1 MSKKY
6 IPRTKEEKMQ
16 YAKRFSKGERESY
29 RKGVRQGF
37 LQGIHKLKKSL
48 PKDAKK
54 RHYTKEQFDS
64 LFDDI
69 TKIEI

>member
-37 LQGIHKLKKSL
+37 LQGIHKRKYADKS
-48 PKDAKK
+48 ANK